1 MRPRRSK
8 EALNLAKRWIQI
20 AAIRIRLCSV
30 SVVVVVTKDE
40 KAKRKEKQNRSGKFE
55 HRSGSAE
62 EIFEEFWNCGILTV
76 LLNPTIWNSG
86 TRIAVVLSFF
96 IQTCLPVAQTRQA
109 DPYHPTQASLA

>member
-1 MRPRRSK
+1 VRPRRSK

-30 SVVVVVTKDE
+30 SVVVVAKDE

-62 EIFEEFWNCGILTV
+62 EIFEEFWNCGFSLCFSTQ
-76 LLNPTIWNSG
+76 LFG
-86 TRIAVVLSFF
+86 
-96 IQTCLPVAQTRQA
+96 IQALELQWCS
-109 DPYHPTQASLA
+109 HSLFRLVSL